1 MKRVAAKMVVHEM
14 RKAALLA
21 RMQRALRPPRLTERQ
36 LQALSLVHVVN
47 LDAIASG
54 QADVHMMWD
63 FVGGALTGWR
73 AAQLANLGVDELRPQ
88 RDLALRLVDRY
99 RRTGLVRFE
108 GPDYQLARDGMAV
121 MDALAS
127 AIPQATAAA
136 AADWSEVETQRL
148 ADALPEPLQVAA

>member
-1 MKRVAAKMVVHEM
+1 VKRTHPSKT
-14 RKAALLA
+14 ALLA
-21 RMQRALRPPRLTERQ
+21 RLQRALQPPRLSERQ
-36 LQALSLVHVVN
+36 VQQLSLVHVVN
-47 LDAIASG
+47 LDTIASG
-54 QADVHMMWD
+54 QADVQMMWD
-63 FVGGALTGWR
+63 FVGGALTWWR
-73 AAQLANLGVDELRPQ
+73 AAELANLGVDELQPQ

-148 ADALPEPLQVAA
+148 ADELAEPQETAA